1 MKGENYMTEY
11 EKPQLIDGEEEDICV
26 DVHSSGIGLVIV
38 GSIVVSLLLPPT
50 PVY

>member
-1 MKGENYMTEY
+1 MTEY
-11 EKPQLIDGEEEDICV
+11 ETPQLLCGEEEDVCV

-38 GSIVVSLLLPPT
+38 GSIIVSILWPPT